1 MYIIYIYIYICMCV
15 YKSLMLFN
23 AVFFLIKYTKTVM
36 LLIYYYN
43 LNCFVPM

>member
-1 MYIIYIYIYICMCV
+1 MYIIYIYIYIIYIYVCV

-36 LLIYYYN
+36 LSIIILI
-43 LNCFVPM
+43 